1 MPELKIV
8 LSLALTLQ
16 RTKTEQ
22 AIGVLQDEYRE
33 KLEIKEVLASI
44 QLLKSNIE
52 AGIFLTLKPGPLQD
66 I

>member
-1 MPELKIV
+1 MVP
-8 LSLALTLQ
+8 SPAPTPQ

-44 QLLKSNIE
+44 QLLKSDME
-52 AGIFLTLKPGPLQD
+52 AGIFLTLKAWTSARCMAS
-66 I
+66 